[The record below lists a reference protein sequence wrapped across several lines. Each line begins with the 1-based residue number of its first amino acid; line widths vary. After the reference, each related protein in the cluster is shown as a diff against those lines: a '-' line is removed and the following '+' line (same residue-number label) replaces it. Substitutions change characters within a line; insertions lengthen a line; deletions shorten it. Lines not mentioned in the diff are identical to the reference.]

1 VTAAH
6 EDRILDALKA
16 APKDGLSGAELAKA
30 TGLWSDPLY
39 VALARMEHD
48 GRLRSEW
55 VNDPLP
61 GRRLTTTVR
70 SCRSGWRSLRVALR

>member
-1 VTAAH
+1 MTAAH

-48 GRLRSEW
+48 GRLRTAAA
-55 VNDPLP
+55 N
-61 GRRLTTTVR
+61 
-70 SCRSGWRSLRVALR
+70 VALR